1 MADAAMAQSQALIEH
16 HRGYARA
23 LAAEI
28 LKKLPPHAERDELES
43 AADLGLV
50 EAANAFDPSRGVQF
64 RTFAY
69 YRIRG
74 AVYDCIRKLTWLSKT
89 DYDKLRFEASANDF
103 LADYSSGSEAG
114 GSPETGL
121 EEVRGLTDS
130 LATAYLLS
138 LDAEG
143 VRTPEDP
150 TPAAEERLIDSEQ
163 RGMLREVIGKLPERN
178 RVAIESYYYQGL
190 TLEEVG
196 KKIGL
201 SKSRASRVVARSV
214 EMLREAMAPMMM
226 PVGSEVGATLG
237 RPAR

>member
-1 MADAAMAQSQALIEH
+1 MADAAMAQSQLLIEN

-50 EAANAFDPSRGVQF
+50 EAANAFDSSRGVQF

-89 DYDKLRFEASANDF
+89 DYDKLRFEANANDF
-103 LADYSSGSEAG
+103 MADYSSGASEG
-114 GSPETGL
+114 GSAETGID
-121 EEVRGLTDS
+121 EVRSLSDS

-143 VRTPEDP
+143 VSTPEDP
-150 TPAAEERLIDSEQ
+150 APRAEDRLIEDEQ
-163 RGMLREVIGKLPERN
+163 RGMLREVVQKLPERN
-178 RVAIESYYYQGL
+178 RLAIESYYYQGL
-190 TLEEVG
+190 TLEQVG

-214 EMLREAMAPMMM
+214 EMLRESLEPMFAT
-226 PVGSEVGATLG
+226 VGSEVGATLG
-237 RPAR
+237 RPGR